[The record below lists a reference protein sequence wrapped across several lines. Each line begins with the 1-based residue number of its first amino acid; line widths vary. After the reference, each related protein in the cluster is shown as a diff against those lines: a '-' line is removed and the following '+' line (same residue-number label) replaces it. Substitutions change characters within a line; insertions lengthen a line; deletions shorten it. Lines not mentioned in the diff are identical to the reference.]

1 MKWIGT
7 GNAVDLK
14 SEKKLRRRPRGDV
27 SSRRLPWLLF
37 SLMAVQI
44 ECSHHRQPK
53 RINDVI
59 LVYIYLHPRFIG
71 TVLSWILTATTQA
84 VSEYFP
90 RFRIQRTKAAILANA
105 MTIPV
110 NLNIFEFV
118 SNS

>member
-1 MKWIGT
+1 MDRDGQRRWSK
-7 GNAVDLK
+7 NRKEA
-14 SEKKLRRRPRGDV
+14 SETAQGRREQP
-27 SSRRLPWLLF
+27 PP
-37 SLMAVQI
+37 SLATFLSDGGPNRVQ
-44 ECSHHRQPK
+44 SPPAAK
-53 RINDVI
+53 ARINDVI

-71 TVLSWILTATTQA
+71 TVLSWILTAATQA